1 MVTRTYLVRGDKADN
16 GAVIVGGSSSYSWHS
31 KPVAREGDAVYC
43 PVCKRPGVIVCVGP
57 RIPSRDRGK
66 EVALSGDICAC
77 GCRPAPVF
85 HASRPFTMTI
95 TADHIAKLRV
105 AMPSGFAAT
114 TQALHSGEPASYD
127 QRIQLLDEGSGRPL
141 ANWRYRL
148 IGDTGTHE
156 GHTDSNGFTT
166 PVFADRAATVRLEV
180 FGEGA

>member
-1 MVTRTYLVRGDKADN
+1 
-16 GAVIVGGSSSYSWHS
+16 
-31 KPVAREGDAVYC
+31 
-43 PVCKRPGVIVCVGP
+43 
-57 RIPSRDRGK
+57 
-66 EVALSGDICAC
+66 
-77 GCRPAPVF
+77 
-85 HASRPFTMTI
+85 MTI